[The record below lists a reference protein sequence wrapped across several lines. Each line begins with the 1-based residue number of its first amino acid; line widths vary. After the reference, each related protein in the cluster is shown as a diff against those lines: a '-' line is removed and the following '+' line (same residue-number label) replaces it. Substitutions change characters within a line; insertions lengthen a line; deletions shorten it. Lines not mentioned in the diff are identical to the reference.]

1 MANNK
6 PILTLDFETEAIEP
20 RPHYPPKPVGV
31 ALRTP
36 KWKRARYL
44 SWGHPGYNNST
55 RNDARRIILELL
67 RDHVVLCHHAGF
79 DLDILETHL
88 GIPWPSEHHDTL
100 LLAFLVDPD
109 SSSLSLKPLAE
120 RYLGEPPSEQEMLH
134 DWILA
139 NVKEATRKT
148 AGAYIAKAPAELVAP
163 YAIGDVD
170 RTYGLFQ
177 YFMAE
182 LRREPRLI
190 RAYQRELK
198 VTRTLI
204 KMERRGIPIRTGVL
218 EKDIKRYEKTLEEIE
233 IALLRKLK
241 VRHPKEARAEFSWSG
256 KNFANLLLKSGL
268 VKELPM
274 TEKGNASVSAESLA
288 TVMPKK
294 LAHEFEVRSQIAVCL
309 QTFMRPWMAQ
319 TSETGGT
326 FHVKFNQVRGDYHGG
341 SAIGARTGRLSSSP
355 NFQNVIRGD
364 KDARVPKLR
373 DYVGRGRFALLGQRD
388 ASQQELRI
396 TAEYEDG
403 PFKAAYLKNPRQDG
417 HTMVGEL
424 IRETT
429 GIVLDRYPVKTIN
442 FAILYGAGINKLAAQ
457 LGVSKE
463 EAKRLLEA
471 HRKALPGI
479 PALQRALKERAM
491 LNEPIFT
498 WGGRRYYCEKP
509 RMIDGR
515 LRTFEYKMLNVLVQG
530 SAADCT
536 KQAMVNYD
544 SLGAFAEENPM
555 LLQVHDEL
563 IFGIFDKRIAR
574 EAQRR
579 VREAFADLEDFSIPM
594 LSDGKIGAVSWQRM
608 KKIPKSWEE

>member
-1 MANNK
+1 MSR

-36 KWKRARYL
+36 KWKTARYL

-55 RNDARRIILELL
+55 RHDARRIILELL
-67 RDHVVLCHHAGF
+67 RDHVVLCHHGGF
-79 DLDILETHL
+79 DLDILETHM
-88 GIPWPSEHHDTL
+88 GIPWPAEHHDTL

-109 SSSLSLKPLAE
+109 SPSLSLKPLAE
-120 RYLGEPPSEQEMLH
+120 RYLGEPPSEQEALH

-139 NVKEATRKT
+139 NVKEATKKT
-148 AGAYIAKAPAELVAP
+148 AGAYIARAPAEMVAP

-182 LRREPRLI
+182 LRREPRLR
-190 RAYQRELK
+190 RAYERELK

-204 KMERRGIPIRTGVL
+204 KMERRGIPIRTSML
-218 EKDIKRYEKTLEEIE
+218 ERDVKRYEKVLRDVELG
-233 IALLRKLK
+233 LLRKMKIKRPEEKL
-241 VRHPKEARAEFSWSG
+241 EEFVWSG
-256 KNFANLLLKSGL
+256 KNFAEVLLSSGL
-268 VKELPM
+268 VKEMPM
-274 TEKGNASVSAESLA
+274 TEKGNPSVAADSLS

-294 LAHEFEVRSQIAVCL
+294 IAHEFEVRSQIATCL
-309 QTFMRPWMAQ
+309 ATFMRPWLKQAR
-319 TSETGGT
+319 ETDGL
-326 FHVKFNQVRGDYHGG
+326 FFARFNQVRGDYHGG
-341 SAIGARTGRLSSSP
+341 SAVGARTGRLSMSP
-355 NFQNVIRGD
+355 NMQNIIRGD
-364 KDARVPKLR
+364 KDERVPRLR

-417 HTMVGEL
+417 HTMVGGL
-424 IRETT
+424 IKETT

-479 PALQRALKERAM
+479 PALQAALKERAR

-498 WGGRRYYCEKP
+498 WGGRRYFCEPPKV
-509 RMIDGR
+509 IDGR
-515 LRTFEYKMLNVLVQG
+515 LRTFDYKLLNVLIQG

-544 SLGAFAEENPM
+544 SLGAFADDNPM

-563 IFGIFDKRIAR
+563 IFGIADKRNAR
-574 EAQRR
+574 NVHAK
-579 VREAFADLEDFSIPM
+579 VREAFADLPDFSVPM
-594 LSDGKIGAVSWQRM
+594 LSDGKVGAVSWHRM
-608 KKIPKSWEE
+608 KKIPKSWEV